1 MKKDI
6 KLALIIS
13 GVFLIVILLL
23 ANFFVIPQI
32 KNTFKKDILGSFLSE
47 IKIIAKTKS
56 YDDLF
61 DNYQSK
67 GYFFTI
73 SKNGTTL
80 NHSDPSKIG
89 KNIADYV
96 PKLFEA
102 MKEKQEGI
110 VEYEFENE
118 KRLAAFAFDGNAY
131 VVHSVTESELFKD
144 YKTLIRNILTID
156 LPIVIV
162 AILVLGILL
171 SKLLSKDNLK
181 QYDYIKSL
189 FQNISEN
196 VLSTS
201 SSTSEIKSM
210 AENTENAINELD
222 KSIDEFAAYMQEN
235 SAEIETAINKVKDF
249 TNTIQEIITSSSKLN
264 ELTDILTDITEKIT
278 DVSDTITVLAI
289 NASIETSKETIDR
302 EGLSRIA
309 EMIMELSNTT
319 RKLAKDSK
327 NSLMDIEKIITSNI
341 LISEKASKETVNVD
355 ESLKAIDSVNKASLE
370 NIDKLIK
377 ISKSTHDA
385 VEELY
390 EGLEQVETAI
400 NNISEQVNEFEK
412 AMKNLKIWGGRY
424 ARKMYSLS

>member
-6 KLALIIS
+6 KSALIIS

-32 KNTFKKDILGSFLSE
+32 KNTFKKDILESFLSE

-67 GYFFTI
+67 GYYFII

-96 PKLFEA
+96 PELFEN

-144 YKTLIRNILTID
+144 YKTLIRNILTIG

-181 QYDYIKSL
+181 QFDYIKNL

-264 ELTDILTDITEKIT
+264 ELTDILTNITEKIT

-289 NASIETSKETIDR
+289 NASIETSKEKIDR

-355 ESLKAIDSVNKASLE
+355 ESLKAIDTVNRASVE
-370 NIDKLIK
+370 NIDKLIR

-412 AMKNLKIWGGRY
+412 AMKNLKI
-424 ARKMYSLS
+424 

>member
-23 ANFFVIPQI
+23 ANFFVFPQI

-264 ELTDILTDITEKIT
+264 ELTDILTNITEKIT

-355 ESLKAIDSVNKASLE
+355 ESLKAIDTVNKASLE

>member
-23 ANFFVIPQI
+23 ANFFVFPQI
-32 KNTFKKDILGSFLSE
+32 KTTFKKDILGSFLSE

-67 GYFFTI
+67 GYYFII

-96 PKLFEA
+96 PELFEN

-264 ELTDILTDITEKIT
+264 ELTDILTNITEKIT

-355 ESLKAIDSVNKASLE
+355 ESLKAIDTVNKASLE

-412 AMKNLKIWGGRY
+412 AMKNLKI
-424 ARKMYSLS
+424 

>member
-110 VEYEFENE
+110 VEFEFENE

-412 AMKNLKIWGGRY
+412 AMKNLKI
-424 ARKMYSLS
+424 

>member
-23 ANFFVIPQI
+23 ANFFVFPQI

-264 ELTDILTDITEKIT
+264 ELTDILTNITEKIT

-355 ESLKAIDSVNKASLE
+355 ESLKAIDTVNKASLE

-412 AMKNLKIWGGRY
+412 AMKNLKI
-424 ARKMYSLS
+424 

>member
-412 AMKNLKIWGGRY
+412 AMKNLKI
-424 ARKMYSLS
+424 

>member
-23 ANFFVIPQI
+23 ANFFVFPQI

-67 GYFFTI
+67 GYYFII

-118 KRLAAFAFDGNAY
+118 KRFAAFAFDGNAY

-412 AMKNLKIWGGRY
+412 AMKNLKI
-424 ARKMYSLS
+424 

>member
-23 ANFFVIPQI
+23 ANFFVFPQI

-412 AMKNLKIWGGRY
+412 AMKNLKI
-424 ARKMYSLS
+424 

>member
-23 ANFFVIPQI
+23 ANFFVFPQI

-67 GYFFTI
+67 GYYFTI

-264 ELTDILTDITEKIT
+264 ELTDILTNITEKIT

-355 ESLKAIDSVNKASLE
+355 ESLKAIDTVNKASLE

-412 AMKNLKIWGGRY
+412 AMKNLKI
-424 ARKMYSLS
+424 

>member
-23 ANFFVIPQI
+23 ANFFVFPQI

-355 ESLKAIDSVNKASLE
+355 ESLKAIDTVNKASLE

-412 AMKNLKIWGGRY
+412 AMKNLKI
-424 ARKMYSLS
+424 

>member
-355 ESLKAIDSVNKASLE
+355 ESLKAIDTVNKASLE

-412 AMKNLKIWGGRY
+412 AMKNLKI
-424 ARKMYSLS
+424 

>member
-110 VEYEFENE
+110 VEFEFENE

-355 ESLKAIDSVNKASLE
+355 ESLKAIDTVNKASLE

-412 AMKNLKIWGGRY
+412 AMKNLKI
-424 ARKMYSLS
+424 

>member
-23 ANFFVIPQI
+23 ANFFVFPQI

-355 ESLKAIDSVNKASLE
+355 ESLKAIDTVNRASVE
-370 NIDKLIK
+370 NIDKLIR

-412 AMKNLKIWGGRY
+412 AMKNLKI
-424 ARKMYSLS
+424 